1 MLIKTWIILWGYE
14 FVLAT
19 KLTIKLMHKLISH
32 SGLKIISNSKFAVR
46 PDYKLKFGLPTVN
59 LPSVYI
65 PLLTEL
71 FCTGEEIILQKG

>member
-19 KLTIKLMHKLISH
+19 KLLHKLISH

-59 LPSVYI
+59 LPSV
-65 PLLTEL
+65 
-71 FCTGEEIILQKG
+71 